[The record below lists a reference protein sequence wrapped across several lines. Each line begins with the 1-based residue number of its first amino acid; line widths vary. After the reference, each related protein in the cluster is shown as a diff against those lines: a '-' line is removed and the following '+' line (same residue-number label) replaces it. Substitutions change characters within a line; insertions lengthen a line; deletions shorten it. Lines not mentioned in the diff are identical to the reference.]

1 MDTKKQ
7 PMSWAQ
13 RRMAESEN
21 LKSRAAVLEMSGFTN
36 AEIARKLRV
45 SKQYVG
51 QILPRGLKAARLAS
65 KNPKIQKAGKILP
78 AGLTGTNCP
87 IVSPM
92 EPILVIT
99 NFPDR
104 ASALALAQKLVDER
118 LAACVNVLADCT
130 SVYRWQEK
138 IENASE
144 VPVLIKTLA
153 HHYPRVEQAVKAMH
167 PYELPE
173 IIAVPISNGLP
184 AYMQWM
190 AAETLAF
197 PDKT

>member
-1 MDTKKQ
+1 
-7 PMSWAQ
+7 
-13 RRMAESEN
+13 
-21 LKSRAAVLEMSGFTN
+21 
-36 AEIARKLRV
+36 
-45 SKQYVG
+45 
-51 QILPRGLKAARLAS
+51 
-65 KNPKIQKAGKILP
+65 
-78 AGLTGTNCP
+78 
-87 IVSPM
+87 M

-104 ASALALAQKLVDER
+104 TSALALAQKLVDER

-138 IENASE
+138 IEHASE
-144 VPVLIKTLA
+144 VPVFIKTLA
-153 HHYPRVEQAVKAMH
+153 QHYPRVEQAVKAMH

-173 IIAVPISNGLP
+173 IIAVPISDGLP
-184 AYMQWM
+184 AYMQWI

>member
-1 MDTKKQ
+1 M
-7 PMSWAQ
+7 
-13 RRMAESEN
+13 ES
-21 LKSRAAVLEMSGFTN
+21 
-36 AEIARKLRV
+36 
-45 SKQYVG
+45 
-51 QILPRGLKAARLAS
+51 
-65 KNPKIQKAGKILP
+65 
-78 AGLTGTNCP
+78 
-87 IVSPM
+87 
-92 EPILVIT
+92 ILVIT

-138 IENASE
+138 IEHASE
-144 VPVLIKTLA
+144 VPVFIKTLA
-153 HHYPRVEQAVKAMH
+153 QHYPRVERAVKAMH

-190 AAETLAF
+190 AGETLPF

>member
-1 MDTKKQ
+1 
-7 PMSWAQ
+7 
-13 RRMAESEN
+13 
-21 LKSRAAVLEMSGFTN
+21 
-36 AEIARKLRV
+36 
-45 SKQYVG
+45 
-51 QILPRGLKAARLAS
+51 
-65 KNPKIQKAGKILP
+65 
-78 AGLTGTNCP
+78 
-87 IVSPM
+87 M

-104 ASALALAQKLVDER
+104 VSALALAQKLVDEQ
-118 LAACVNVLADCT
+118 LAACVNVLADCA

-144 VPVLIKTLA
+144 VPVFIKTLA
-153 HHYPRVEQAVKAMH
+153 QHYPKVEQAVKAMH

-173 IIAVPISNGLP
+173 IIAVPISNSLP
-184 AYMQWM
+184 AYVQWI

>member
-1 MDTKKQ
+1 
-7 PMSWAQ
+7 
-13 RRMAESEN
+13 
-21 LKSRAAVLEMSGFTN
+21 
-36 AEIARKLRV
+36 
-45 SKQYVG
+45 
-51 QILPRGLKAARLAS
+51 
-65 KNPKIQKAGKILP
+65 
-78 AGLTGTNCP
+78 
-87 IVSPM
+87 M

-153 HHYPRVEQAVKAMH
+153 QHYPRVEQAVKAMH

>member
-1 MDTKKQ
+1 
-7 PMSWAQ
+7 
-13 RRMAESEN
+13 
-21 LKSRAAVLEMSGFTN
+21 
-36 AEIARKLRV
+36 
-45 SKQYVG
+45 
-51 QILPRGLKAARLAS
+51 
-65 KNPKIQKAGKILP
+65 
-78 AGLTGTNCP
+78 
-87 IVSPM
+87 M

-130 SVYRWQEK
+130 SVYRWQEE

-153 HHYPRVEQAVKAMH
+153 QHYPRVEQAVKAMH